1 METSSS
7 ARYRCQLC
15 GRTLPYGQVMRADL
29 LRPMLIEQG
38 RKSHPDWSPQGYVCL
53 DDLDALR
60 IGYVRDTLETGR
72 KELSAVDEEVLGSLG
87 GADTMTRNI
96 NEEIEDRLTLGQ
108 QIADRVASFGGSW
121 RFIILFGLIILVWIT
136 LNGLQLLG
144 GAFDPFPFILLNLVL
159 SCLAALQAPVIMMSQ
174 NRQEAR
180 DRLRAEHDYMVNLK
194 AELEIRMLTLKLDGL
209 LHHQWQRLMEIQE
222 VQTELLEEMRRN
234 GPAGPE
240 RPAAGLLP

>member
-1 METSSS
+1 METTTSEG
-7 ARYRCQLC
+7 YVCQLC
-15 GRTLPYGQVMRADL
+15 GKTKAYREVMRADL

-38 RKSHPDWSPQGYVCL
+38 RKTTPGWSPQGYVCL

-60 IGYVRDTLETGR
+60 VGYVRDTLEAGR
-72 KELSAVDEEVLGSLG
+72 KELTAVDEEVLSSLG
-87 GADTMTRNI
+87 RADTLSRDVNS
-96 NEEIEDRLTLGQ
+96 EFEGQFTLGEQ
-108 QIADRVASFGGSW
+108 VADRVASFGGSW
-121 RFIILFGLIILVWIT
+121 RFIMLFGGIIVVWIT
-136 LNGLQLLG
+136 VNAAQLLG

-222 VQTELLEEMRRN
+222 VQMELLEEMRRD
-234 GPAGPE
+234 GADQPA
-240 RPAAGLLP
+240 